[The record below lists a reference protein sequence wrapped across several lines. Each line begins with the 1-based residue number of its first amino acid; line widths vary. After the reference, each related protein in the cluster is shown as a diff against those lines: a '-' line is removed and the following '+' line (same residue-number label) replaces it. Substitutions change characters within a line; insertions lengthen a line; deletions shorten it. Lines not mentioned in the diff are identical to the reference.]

1 VLAVVLAFGELG
13 DPAWARAA
21 LSRAAL
27 VVAAD
32 GGAGAALNLGRLP
45 DVVVGDFDS
54 LDAATRERLE
64 AGGAILEMHPR
75 EKDETDLELALLAAV
90 QRGATAIDVLGAF
103 GGPRL
108 DHALANVLALAL
120 PWLGE
125 RPVRLLDPRHE
136 VRLLRGPGTLRLSG
150 APGDLVSL
158 LPLSITAEGI
168 DTAGLRYPLRDGTL
182 LLGRTRGVSNELTG
196 ETASVRLGAGL
207 LLVVQHHDPA
217 TGRGRRRGVEPP
229 AVTEP

>member
-1 VLAVVLAFGELG
+1 MRAVVLTFGERG
-13 DPAWARAA
+13 DAAWARTA
-21 LSRAAL
+21 LRRAAL
-27 VVAAD
+27 IVAAD
-32 GGAGAALNLGRLP
+32 GGAGAALALGRVP

-54 LDAATRERLE
+54 LDPATRDRLAA
-64 AGGAILEMHPR
+64 AGARLEMHPR

-90 QRGATAIDVLGAF
+90 RRGATAIDVLGAF

-136 VRLLRGPGTLRLSG
+136 VRLLRGPGTLHLPG
-150 APGDLVSL
+150 APGDLISL
-158 LPLSITAEGI
+158 LPLSVSADGI

-182 LLGRTRGVSNELTG
+182 LLGHTRGVSNELTG
-196 ETASVRLGAGL
+196 ESASVRLRAGL

-217 TGRGRRRGVEPP
+217 VGRCRGSGAEQP
-229 AVTEP
+229 AVTKP